1 MTVSVAHSILIP
13 ALYFD
18 GRTSRVHHVTLT
30 VEAGIAR
37 LSGDVERSC
46 PISEL
51 RVSERARHTRR
62 KVTFPD
68 DAYLEV
74 QDEPAFDAL
83 LAETGYRDSTVVR
96 MQQSWR
102 GALIAFVIT
111 VVVLVLTY
119 LYGLPL
125 AAEAV
130 AKALP
135 EKVERSIGS
144 GMLDFLDHK
153 ILRPSKLPLARQ
165 TAIVERFKQLTT
177 PRPDAPDY
185 TIVFR
190 KSRIGPNAFA
200 LPSGQIIL
208 TDELVELMDN
218 DEQILGILAHELGHL
233 HERHLMRRVVQS
245 SAIGAAATLIFGD
258 ASAIVA
264 NIPTLMLD
272 MKYSRDAER
281 EADDYAIAMMKA
293 NGIPLTQLI
302 ASFDKLKT
310 AAGNGDELSSYL
322 SSHPPTTER
331 MARIEQAR

>member
-1 MTVSVAHSILIP
+1 MTVSATHFPQVP

-18 GRTSRVHHVTLT
+18 GKTSRPHRVTLT
-30 VEAGIAR
+30 VQAGIAQVA
-37 LSGDVERSC
+37 GDVERSC
-46 PISEL
+46 PIDEL
-51 RVSERARHTRR
+51 RVSERAQHTRR

-74 QDEPAFDAL
+74 QDEEAFGAL

-102 GALIAFVIT
+102 GALIAFVVT
-111 VVVLVLTY
+111 VAFLVLAY

-153 ILRPSKLPLARQ
+153 ILQPSKLPLARQ

-190 KSRIGPNAFA
+190 KSQIGPNAFA
-200 LPSGQIIL
+200 LPSGQIIM
-208 TDELVELMDN
+208 TDELVALMDN

-233 HERHLMRRVVQS
+233 HERHLMRRIVQS

-293 NGIPLTQLI
+293 NDIPLTQLV
-302 ASFDKLKT
+302 ASFDKLKA
-310 AAGNGDELSSYL
+310 AAGNGDELSAYL
-322 SSHPPTTER
+322 SSHPPTSER